1 MKKLALVFGIVVSLG
16 IITACVDEELM
27 IEETVVTCDS
37 IDAEYNKLIIDLAL
51 SNGWDPKSY
60 TFNSTTIGDG
70 FLDPFYDPNFK
81 IFIEAYTTYQADWI
95 AAVVKNGC
103 N

>member
-27 IEETVVTCDS
+27 IEEEVVTCDS
-37 IDAEYNKLIIDLAL
+37 IDAEYHKLIVDLAL
-51 SNGWDPKSY
+51 KNGWNPSSY

-70 FLDPFYDPNFK
+70 FLDPYYDPNFK
-81 IFIEAYTTYQADWI
+81 IFMDAYQTYQSDWI
-95 AAVVKNGC
+95 AAIVKNGC